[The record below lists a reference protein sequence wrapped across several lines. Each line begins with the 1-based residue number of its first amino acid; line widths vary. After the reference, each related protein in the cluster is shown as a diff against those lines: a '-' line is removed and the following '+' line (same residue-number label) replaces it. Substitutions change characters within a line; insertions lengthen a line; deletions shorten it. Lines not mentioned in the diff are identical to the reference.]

1 MSPTIWLGES
11 AGFGFCPKRGLAPSL
26 GWRGW
31 SKPRKGIP
39 RVGATLEGHG
49 SLSPGKEDN
58 PNLWSKGAS
67 KEQDLRRTMCLG
79 FIAAED
85 GRKRRRPEASRLEAV
100 TGGDGAG
107 RADHF
112 HVIGQPASCRASL
125 RILSPHA
132 GRWAWKQC
140 CDLLVMS
147 ALGWEGKEAGS
158 RLVISELKAG
168 GLELR

>member
-67 KEQDLRRTMCLG
+67 KEQDLRRNMCLV

-107 RADHF
+107 RAEDGPW
-112 HVIGQPASCRASL
+112 GQPVSWLTLRGQASCQHS
-125 RILSPHA
+125 
-132 GRWAWKQC
+132 G
-140 CDLLVMS
+140 CDPEP
-147 ALGWEGKEAGS
+147 AQPQPENFRTIDLGQTEDK
-158 RLVISELKAG
+158 
-168 GLELR
+168 

>member
-1 MSPTIWLGES
+1 M
-11 AGFGFCPKRGLAPSL
+11 
-26 GWRGW
+26 
-31 SKPRKGIP
+31 
-39 RVGATLEGHG
+39 
-49 SLSPGKEDN
+49 
-58 PNLWSKGAS
+58 
-67 KEQDLRRTMCLG
+67 
-79 FIAAED
+79 
-85 GRKRRRPEASRLEAV
+85 ASRLEAV

-132 GRWAWKQC
+132 GRRAWKQC

-168 GLELR
+168 GLELRYERTMSPSRWHLECGAESHLKGLLGSVLLLHGILSLLMTRNSLGAAVSTLLTAALSAPRTVYSVVSDSVTPWTVAHQAPLSV